1 MCVYRK
7 VKDELPV
14 CLKTKTFSCIT
25 KRKLKLCI
33 CVWTSMTWLRAL
45 ESTLLFKIASRN
57 SWETAQLSK
66 MLRDSA
72 PLTVQQFGHDIVSP
86 EFLATLSFLNLPE
99 AGSGS
104 FPFRKVFDFFLMI
117 LKIQSIWLLV
127 NSNAAWR
134 ELLIIFIALI
144 VSPSIKW
151 RVWPWQ

>member
-25 KRKLKLCI
+25 KKKLKLCI

-86 EFLATLSFLNLPE
+86 EFLATLSILNLPE
-99 AGSGS
+99 VPSLFGKYLI
-104 FPFRKVFDFFLMI
+104 FFYDFKSTEHLI
-117 LKIQSIWLLV
+117 TLV

-144 VSPSIKW
+144 VSRSIKW
-151 RVWPWQ
+151 RVWPWK

>member
-14 CLKTKTFSCIT
+14 CLKTKTFSRIT
-25 KRKLKLCI
+25 KKKLKLCI

-45 ESTLLFKIASRN
+45 ESTLLFKIAFRN

-86 EFLATLSFLNLPE
+86 EFLATLSILNLPE
-99 AGSGS
+99 VPSLFGKYLI
-104 FPFRKVFDFFLMI
+104 FFYDFKSTEHLI
-117 LKIQSIWLLV
+117 TLV

-144 VSPSIKW
+144 VSRSIKW
-151 RVWPWQ
+151 RVWPWK